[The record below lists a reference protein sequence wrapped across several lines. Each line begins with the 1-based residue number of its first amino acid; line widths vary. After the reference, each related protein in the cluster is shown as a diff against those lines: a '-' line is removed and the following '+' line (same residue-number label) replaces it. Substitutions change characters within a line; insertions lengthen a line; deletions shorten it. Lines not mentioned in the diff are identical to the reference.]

1 MFFKKRTTHK
11 FPLVVFGLVAL
22 GIIISSVVLIVK
34 LFQEKEFI
42 EVRESNNIT
51 NQSNSL
57 KSGYFFT
64 IEKLIN
70 EIGQKNNVD
79 EVINSTKSVF
89 LSVHVPAE
97 MRDIHLSTFLEIVK
111 MEDAKNNFTVDEV
124 KTKVINLLQSILG
137 FKM

>member
-1 MFFKKRTTHK
+1 MLLLNF
-11 FPLVVFGLVAL
+11 
-22 GIIISSVVLIVK
+22 
-34 LFQEKEFI
+34 
-42 EVRESNNIT
+42 
-51 NQSNSL
+51 
-57 KSGYFFT
+57 
-64 IEKLIN
+64 EKLIN